1 MKRINNL
8 LLGTLIISLFACSST
23 GTQNAGGE
31 KESLSDFQAQLIED
45 GWALPR
51 VQPEGELP
59 KAYGVKSKYGL
70 QDNYF
75 DIKIGPGCNVA
86 IKIMDA
92 QSDKCIR
99 YVYVPENTSITIN
112 QVPQGMYY
120 LKLAYGQDWMEHIDG
135 NQIVGKFTR
144 NVVYEKSVDVFDFG
158 KKNSDQ
164 LVNYTL
170 SINIVDSH
178 LENNFK
184 TYDISE
190 EDFLN

>member
-1 MKRINNL
+1 
-8 LLGTLIISLFACSST
+8 
-23 GTQNAGGE
+23 
-31 KESLSDFQAQLIED
+31 
-45 GWALPR
+45 
-51 VQPEGELP
+51 
-59 KAYGVKSKYGL
+59 
-70 QDNYF
+70 
-75 DIKIGPGCNVA
+75 
-86 IKIMDA
+86 
-92 QSDKCIR
+92 
-99 YVYVPENTSITIN
+99 
-112 QVPQGMYY
+112 MYY